1 MYWKGCDSLF
11 GEEEIPTK
19 TYRILHGRILGL
31 VDGLEAMRQAV
42 EKVMST
48 PRFQHEI
55 YSESY
60 GHDLEDLIGEEMAL
74 AEMEVERLISEA
86 LLVDDRIL
94 SIENFNIT
102 PGVDRSS
109 LQVSFTVSTLFGNIA
124 EGMEVEL

>member
-1 MYWKGCDSLF
+1 MFDD
-11 GEEEIPTK
+11 EEVATR
-19 TYRILHGRILGL
+19 TYRILHGRILGF
-31 VDGLEAMRQAV
+31 VDGQEAMRQAI
-42 EKVMST
+42 EKILST
-48 PRFQHEI
+48 PRFQYEI

-60 GHDLEDLIGEEMAL
+60 GHDLEDLVGEEMAL

-109 LQVSFTVSTLFGNIA
+109 LQVSFIVSTLFGDIA
-124 EGMEVEL
+124 EEMEVEL

>member
-1 MYWKGCDSLF
+1 MFDD
-11 GEEEIPTK
+11 EEVPTK
-19 TYRILHGRILGL
+19 TYRILHGRILGF
-31 VDGLEAMRQAV
+31 VDGQDAMQQAI
-42 EKVMST
+42 EKILST
-48 PRFQHEI
+48 PRFQYEI
-55 YSESY
+55 YTESY
-60 GHDLEDLIGEEMAL
+60 GHDLEDLVGEEMAL

-109 LQVSFTVSTLFGNIA
+109 LQVSFTVSTLFGDIA

>member
-1 MYWKGCDSLF
+1 MFDD
-11 GEEEIPTK
+11 EEVPTR
-19 TYRILHGRILGL
+19 TYRILHGHILGF
-31 VDGLEAMRQAV
+31 VVGQDAMQQAI
-42 EKVMST
+42 EKILST
-48 PRFQHEI
+48 PRFQYEI
-55 YSESY
+55 YTESY

-109 LQVSFTVSTLFGNIA
+109 LQVSFTVSTLFGDIA

>member
-1 MYWKGCDSLF
+1 MYWKGCDGMF
-11 GEEEIPTK
+11 DEEEIPTK
-19 TYRILHGRILGL
+19 TYRILHGQILGY
-31 VDGLEAMRQAV
+31 VDGLDAMRQAV

-48 PRFQHEI
+48 PRFQYEI

-60 GHDLEDLIGEEMAL
+60 GHDLEDLVGGEMAL

-94 SIENFNIT
+94 SIENFIIT

-109 LQVSFTVSTLFGNIA
+109 LQVSFTVSTLFGDIA

>member
-1 MYWKGCDSLF
+1 MFDD
-11 GEEEIPTK
+11 EEVPTR
-19 TYRILHGRILGL
+19 TYRILHGRILGF
-31 VDGLEAMRQAV
+31 VDGQEAMRQAI
-42 EKVMST
+42 EKILST
-48 PRFQHEI
+48 PRFQYEI

-60 GHDLEDLIGEEMAL
+60 GHDLEDMVGEEMAL

-109 LQVSFTVSTLFGNIA
+109 LQVSFIVSTLFGDIA
-124 EGMEVEL
+124 EEMEVEL

>member
-1 MYWKGCDSLF
+1 MFDD
-11 GEEEIPTK
+11 EEEIPTK
-19 TYRILHGRILGL
+19 TYRILHGRILGH
-31 VDGLEAMRQAV
+31 VYGLEAMRQAV
-42 EKVMST
+42 EKVLST
-48 PRFQHEI
+48 PRFQYEI

-60 GHDLEDLIGEEMAL
+60 GHDLEDLVGEEMAL

-109 LQVSFTVSTLFGNIA
+109 LQVSFTVSTLFGDIA

>member
-1 MYWKGCDSLF
+1 MFD
-11 GEEEIPTK
+11 EEEIPTK
-19 TYRILHGRILGL
+19 TYRILHGRILGY
-31 VDGLEAMRQAV
+31 VDGLEAIRQAV
-42 EKVMST
+42 GKVLST
-48 PRFQHEI
+48 LRFQHEI

-60 GHDLEDLIGEEMAL
+60 GHDLEDLVGEEMAL

-109 LQVSFTVSTLFGNIA
+109 LQVSFIVSTLFGDIA
-124 EGMEVEL
+124 EEMEVEL

>member
-1 MYWKGCDSLF
+1 
-11 GEEEIPTK
+11 
-19 TYRILHGRILGL
+19 
-31 VDGLEAMRQAV
+31 MRQAV
-42 EKVMST
+42 EKVLST
-48 PRFQHEI
+48 PRFQYEI

-60 GHDLEDLIGEEMAL
+60 GHDLEDLVGEEMAL